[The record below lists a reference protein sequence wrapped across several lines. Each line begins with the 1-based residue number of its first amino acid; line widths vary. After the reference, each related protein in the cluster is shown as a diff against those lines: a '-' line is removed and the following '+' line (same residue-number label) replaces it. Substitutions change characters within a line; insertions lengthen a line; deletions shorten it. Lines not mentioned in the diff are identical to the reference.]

1 MLLLVSPSALS
12 GLLVLLLQVSLTI
25 AIPLSPDKL
34 EKRATPAYC
43 SRTDVVFVNKILSQ
57 YASVGSVFCSTFL
70 HIPPP
75 STVTVTTT
83 GATVTSSSVLTGQ
96 ATATVTSGVATAS
109 STTSTTSTET
119 DTSTTYTSTTTL
131 QISFIT
137 STVTSRSVSVTVIPP
152 TTTT

>member
-12 GLLVLLLQVSLTI
+12 GLLILLLQASLTI
-25 AIPLSPDKL
+25 AFPLLSDNL
-34 EKRATPAYC
+34 EKRAKPPYC
-43 SRTDVVFVNKILSQ
+43 TRIDIVLIDKILSQ
-57 YASVGSVFCSTFL
+57 YASVGSAFCSTFL

-96 ATATVTSGVATAS
+96 ATATVTSGIVTAS
-109 STTSTTSTET
+109 SQTSTTSTET

-131 QISFIT
+131 QVSFTT
-137 STVTSRSVSVTVIPP
+137 STVTSRSVSVTAIPP